1 LFTLLA
7 LNLPEECHVC
17 SLSESLEEEILW
29 LRHSQFLSR
38 DAQFDLRVLGTNRDR
53 GGGFP
58 PTAPTHPSKKKA
70 ERDDGNEVEM
80 HRPKISRKTVGI
92 FDIDLCRGDD
102 YNFH

>member
-7 LNLPEECHVC
+7 LNLPEECRVC

-29 LRHSQFLSR
+29 LRHFQFLSR
-38 DAQFDLRVLGTNRDR
+38 DALFDLAFAEQIGIVVEASRQQLRR
-53 GGGFP
+53 IP
-58 PTAPTHPSKKKA
+58 AMKKA

-92 FDIDLCRGDD
+92 LDIDLCRGDD
-102 YNFH
+102 

>member
-29 LRHSQFLSR
+29 LRYFQFLSR
-38 DAQFDLRVLGTNRDR
+38 DAQFDLAFAEQIGIVVEASRQQLRR
-53 GGGFP
+53 IP
-58 PTAPTHPSKKKA
+58 AMKKA

-80 HRPKISRKTVGI
+80 HLPKISRKTVGI
-92 FDIDLCRGDD
+92 LDIDLCRGDD
-102 YNFH
+102 